1 MDLKTYYK
9 LIYSENR
16 ARKYLLGKCFKNH
29 QRFCPRCRERK
40 LYKLKKGRYR
50 CSHCDYTFHDFSGR
64 WINQGRLTCI
74 QWMSLI
80 KLFELEVSVRKMAL
94 QLNVSYRAV
103 YGAVTTIRLAIL
115 SHAEDAQALLDGE
128 VELDEAYFGG
138 RRKGNRG
145 RGAAGKVS
153 VFGILERDGLVHVN
167 VVPDV
172 SAATLLKLTVKKV
185 RRGSV
190 VYTDKFR
197 SYDSLMFCG
206 YRHLKVDHGKYF
218 SSGKVYINGL
228 EGFWSWAKERFIK
241 HHGVSKKYFP
251 LYLKELEFRYNNRNH
266 DIFDLIANCLCDLV
280 PKRD

>member
-1 MDLKTYYK
+1 MDLNTYYK
-9 LIYSENR
+9 LIASESR
-16 ARKYLLGKCFKNH
+16 ASKYLLGKCFKNH
-29 QRFCPRCRERK
+29 QRFCPCCRTRK
-40 LYKLKKGRYR
+40 LYKLQEGRYR
-50 CSHCDYTFHDFSGR
+50 CSRCEYTFHDFSGR
-64 WINQGRLTCI
+64 WLNRGRLSPV
-74 QWMSLI
+74 QWLSLI

-115 SHAEDAQALLDGE
+115 SHTEDSQALLDGE
-128 VELDEAYFGG
+128 IELDEAYFGG

-145 RGAAGKVS
+145 RGATGKVP
-153 VFGILERDGLVHVN
+153 VFGILERDGLVHVS

-190 VYTDKFR
+190 VYTDKFK

-251 LYLKELEFRYNNRNH
+251 LYLKELEFRYNNRNN
-266 DIFDLIANCLCDLV
+266 DIFDQVANCLCDLV

>member
-1 MDLKTYYK
+1 MDLNTYYK
-9 LIYSENR
+9 LIASESR
-16 ARKYLLGKCFKNH
+16 ARKYLLGKCLKNH
-29 QRFCPRCRERK
+29 QRFCPRCRSRK
-40 LYKLKKGRYR
+40 LYKLQEGRYR
-50 CSHCDYTFHDFSGR
+50 CSRCDYTFHNFSGR
-64 WINQGRLTCI
+64 WINRGRLNPV
-74 QWMSLI
+74 QWLSLI

-94 QLNVSYRAV
+94 QLKLSYRAV

-128 VELDEAYFGG
+128 IELDEAYFSG

-145 RGAAGKVS
+145 RGAAGKVP

-172 SAATLLKLTVKKV
+172 SATTLLKLTVKKV

-190 VYTDKFR
+190 VYADKFR

-251 LYLKELEFRYNNRNH
+251 LYLKELEFRYNNRKQ
-266 DIFDLIANCLCDLV
+266 DIFDQVANYLCDLV